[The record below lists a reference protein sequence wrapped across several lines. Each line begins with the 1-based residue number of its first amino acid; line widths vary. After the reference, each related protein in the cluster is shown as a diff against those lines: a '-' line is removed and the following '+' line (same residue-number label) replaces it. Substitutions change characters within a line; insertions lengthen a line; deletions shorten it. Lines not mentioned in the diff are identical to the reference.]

1 MQEDI
6 INYKEIINSIKPEIE
21 KSFSFLQKELAKIKT
36 GRATPALVEDIIV
49 DCFGQKFPLKQ
60 LATISIPESRQIL
73 IQPWDVSYI
82 EGIIASLT
90 KIGIGSFPIVDK
102 NTIKINLPIL
112 TEEYRKDLLRHLSQ
126 KQEETRKTIR
136 KWRECAWKEIQEK
149 TRLGK
154 IREDDKFK
162 AKDEL
167 QKLINDYN
175 KKIEELGEKKEKEI
189 FE

>member
-1 MQEDI
+1 MQENI
-6 INYKEIINSIKPEIE
+6 IDYKKIINSIKPEIE
-21 KSFSFLQKELAKIKT
+21 KSFGFLQKELAKIKT
-36 GRATPALVEDIIV
+36 GRATPALVENIII

-60 LATISIPESRQIL
+60 LAAISIPESRQIL

-82 EGIIASLT
+82 EPIILGIT
-90 KIGIGSFPIVDK
+90 KADNNMFPIVDK
-102 NTIKINLPIL
+102 NTIKIVLPVL

-126 KQEETRKTIR
+126 KQEEVRKTIR
-136 KWRECAWKEIQEK
+136 KWRENAWKEIQEK

-167 QKLINDYN
+167 QELIDEYN
-175 KKIEELGEKKEKEI
+175 KKIEELGEKKEKEL